1 VTRNAL
7 RDQAM
12 LSQHNP
18 EVVLGPERPGNNSR
32 FILVIALLLV
42 VIVLG
47 ILQLTG
53 GGGGASPSPT
63 PSLSPSPSIVAL
75 WLP

>member
-1 VTRNAL
+1 MTRNAL

-12 LSQHNP
+12 LSQHDP

-53 GGGGASPSPT
+53 GGGASPSP
-63 PSLSPSPSIVAL
+63 PSSLRPSPSVVAL
-75 WLP
+75 IWR

>member
-12 LSQHNP
+12 LSQHDP

-32 FILVIALLLV
+32 FILVIALLLA

-47 ILQLTG
+47 VLQLT

-63 PSLSPSPSIVAL
+63 PSLSPSPSAVAL
-75 WLP
+75 IWR